1 MVFVPGIR
9 RAALEARLPRSQKL
23 SPPVRRPRRR
33 DPHRPRHGLEIL
45 PAQQTHH
52 HLTLAPGREPTPTAA
67 PGGRAGRHRFLNV
80 LPHLDTPP
88 ASTRS
93 QSRVQENPRAQER
106 QQLGERLVVRG
117 DVCVLLRQELHLLGL
132 LLQLRLQGGG
142 VLLVLPR
149 EVGHQL
155 REIGLSSTIFAVS

>member
-93 QSRVQENPRAQER
+93 QSRVQENPRAQDEQPGLENER
-106 QQLGERLVVRG
+106 PPDGQ
-117 DVCVLLRQELHLLGL
+117 L
-132 LLQLRLQGGG
+132 LLLAS
-142 VLLVLPR
+142 R
-149 EVGHQL
+149 EVAAA
-155 REIGLSSTIFAVS
+155 TP

>member
-1 MVFVPGIR
+1 MR
-9 RAALEARLPRSQKL
+9 R
-23 SPPVRRPRRR
+23 SPS
-33 DPHRPRHGLEIL
+33 GS
-45 PAQQTHH
+45 
-52 HLTLAPGREPTPTAA
+52 GRTT
-67 PGGRAGRHRFLNV
+67 
-80 LPHLDTPP
+80 P
-88 ASTRS
+88 AS
-93 QSRVQENPRAQER
+93 SRCAAESGSGLR

-155 REIGLSSTIFAVS
+155 REIGLSSTIFTVP